1 MNRLALYLNAQEFEE
16 IKNIPDLYSRCLRLV
31 EILFKNRVDKQGLPY
46 IRHLVRVASKMSTYE
61 GKVLGLLHDTIED
74 ISYIEYEDL
83 QDIGV
88 PPSVIEALKLVTK
101 EDVSQGSSDIVRLKG
116 YHEMISRIVDSGN
129 PLAIELKFND
139 MMDNFNPK
147 RLQSL
152 PKEEQDWLYQK
163 YGGEIERLHYAY
175 QKVKK

>member
-1 MNRLALYLNAQEFEE
+1 MNRLALYLNAKEFEE

-83 QDIGV
+83 QEIGV

-101 EDVSQGSSDIVRLKG
+101 VESSPMDSKTTRLKN
-116 YHEMISRIVDSGN
+116 YHEMIGRIIDSGN

-147 RLQSL
+147 RLQNIS
-152 PKEEQDWLYQK
+152 KEEQDWLYQK
-163 YGGEIERLHYAY
+163 YGGEIERLHNAY